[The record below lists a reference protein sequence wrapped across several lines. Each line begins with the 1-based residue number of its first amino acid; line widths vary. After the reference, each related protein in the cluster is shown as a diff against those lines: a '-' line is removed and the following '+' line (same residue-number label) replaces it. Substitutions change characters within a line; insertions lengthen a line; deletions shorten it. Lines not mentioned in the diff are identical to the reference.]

1 MRMVKSANAAMLKKN
16 SIWILIILLVVSL
29 GVVVTLVTEQLEDT
43 LGLHWDLTSNQ
54 VYSIGD
60 ATKSSLAAL
69 DKDINIYTVYPQG
82 EEDRTIG
89 ELLRH
94 YKMASGFIDVKNIDP
109 ISTPLFLNQFERED
123 EEIENNDI
131 IVTLA
136 QDETNFRVIKAEN
149 LYEWNLDKD
158 KLYATGLV
166 AEQRVTAAIVSLM
179 GGKQHVAYFM
189 EGHKEIDMDTL
200 YYLKGTLTNDEYDVN
215 SYHLVYNE
223 KHLGEGDCLIFVAP
237 TSDLSDEEYGV
248 LKEFLD
254 NGGRAVFMINP
265 MTPQLPNFEKALSE
279 FGFTLGMDM
288 IVEGDS
294 SHYYNNPVILRPD
307 ILDSSAISMVKEA
320 GSSVVMSRC
329 RSVGISEIADVKPYP
344 LLTTTSLSYGK
355 INPLTETLDREEG
368 DTDGPFVLAAA
379 AENTRTGARVV
390 LYGSTDFISS
400 LDNAKFAGNLTAFM
414 GAVSWSSGK
423 GASVAINPKS
433 LTNPPLEVSSQ
444 TQSMLLIALVA
455 VILPAAVII
464 SGIIVWRRRVRR

>member
-1 MRMVKSANAAMLKKN
+1 MNMTKSVKTGMLKKN

-29 GVVVTLVTEQLEDT
+29 GVMVTLITEQLEDT

-60 ATKSSLAAL
+60 ATRSSLAAL
-69 DKDINIYTVYPQG
+69 DKRINIYTVYPQG

-89 ELLRH
+89 ELLKH
-94 YKMASGFIDVKNIDP
+94 YKMASGYIEVKNIDP
-109 ISTPLFLNQFERED
+109 ISTPLFLNQFESED

-136 QDETNFRVIKAEN
+136 DDETNFRVIKAEN

-158 KLYATGLV
+158 KLYATGLA
-166 AEQRVTAAIVSLM
+166 AEQRITSAIVSLM

-189 EGHKEIDMDTL
+189 EGHKEMDINAL
-200 YYLKGTLTNDEYDVN
+200 YYLKGTLDNDEYDVD
-215 SYHLVYNE
+215 SYHLVYND
-223 KHLGEGDCLIFVAP
+223 KHLSEGDCVIFVAP
-237 TSDLSDEEYGV
+237 LSDLTDEEYGI
-248 LKEFLD
+248 LSEFLS

-265 MTPQLPNFEKALSE
+265 MAPELPNFEKVLSG
-279 FGFTLGMDM
+279 FGLTLGRDM

-307 ILDSSAISMVKEA
+307 ILDASAISMIKEA

-329 RSVGISEIADVKPYP
+329 RSVGISEVEDVKSYP
-344 LLTTTSLSYGK
+344 LLTTTSQSYGK
-355 INPLTETLDREEG
+355 VNPLTETLDREEG

-423 GASVAINPKS
+423 GASVVIKPKT
-433 LTNPPLEVSSQ
+433 LTNPKLEVSSQ
-444 TQSMLLIALVA
+444 TQSMLLITLVA
-455 VILPAAVII
+455 VVLPAAVII